1 MYTVE
6 VNERDLTR
14 LVSALNQ
21 EADGKALRRDLA
33 TGLRAAVEPAAA
45 LARGAILSM
54 GSRGLSRATP
64 PLRTA
69 VAAAVKV
76 EVRLSAKRA
85 SVAVVVRKHTMPR
98 GFRNAPKRLNAAK
111 GWRHPVFGSDQWVHQ
126 LGAPGWFDE
135 SMRAAEP
142 AAKEAAKEALDEV
155 ARRIDMKTRG

>member
-14 LVSALNQ
+14 LVAALNG
-21 EADGKALRRDLA
+21 EADGKALRRDLVG
-33 TGLRAAVEPAAA
+33 GLRAAVEPAAA

-54 GSRGLSRATP
+54 GVHGLKRATP

-76 EVRLSAKRA
+76 EVRLGARQA
-85 SVAVVVRKHTMPR
+85 SVAVVVHKHSMPR
-98 GFRNAPKRLNAAK
+98 AFRNAPKRLNAAK
-111 GWRHPVFGSDQWVHQ
+111 GWRHPVYGSDQWVDQ

-135 SMRAAEP
+135 SMRVAEP
-142 AAKEAAKEALDEV
+142 AATRAAKEALDEV